1 VDTVDS
7 VRVAGEQKKEEEERK
22 SNTVVHLDMTTT
34 ITATDPWMLFL
45 YAPKG
50 ASSSLWYAWHFW
62 LYWTVTFIGSSAIA
76 FLIRRK
82 FKNAKTK

>member
-34 ITATDPWMLFL
+34 LTATDPWMLFL
-45 YAPKG
+45 YALKAPALLSG
-50 ASSSLWYAWHFW
+50 TLGTLW
-62 LYWTVTFIGSSAIA
+62 LYWTATFIGSSAIA

>member
-50 ASSSLWYAWHFW
+50 ASSSLWYAWHFVA
-62 LYWTVTFIGSSAIA
+62 LLDCDIYWKLRNRLSHS
-76 FLIRRK
+76 
-82 FKNAKTK
+82 